1 MAKTQQLSLEQ
12 QFAIAKMNRTIKRAN
27 NHQLKDLVRQLFIQ
41 NIHLMNELKRL
52 YMEDLDE

>member
-1 MAKTQQLSLEQ
+1 
-12 QFAIAKMNRTIKRAN
+12 MNRTIKRAN